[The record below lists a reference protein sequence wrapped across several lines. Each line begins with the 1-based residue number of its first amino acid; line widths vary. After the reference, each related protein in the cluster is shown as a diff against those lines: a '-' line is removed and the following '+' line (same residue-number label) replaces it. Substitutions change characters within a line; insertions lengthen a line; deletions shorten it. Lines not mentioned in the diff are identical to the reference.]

1 MLHLYLKDELEAKDS
16 FLLKLGLL
24 YEVGVDAATVQ
35 EPETLLSFQHK
46 SLQEFA
52 GSKHLAKRLDKIM
65 EEGQDV
71 KVDLDVNPFKS
82 ASFLIHPCSIGTG
95 NKSRTMPDLCGVET
109 ILILLKRFIFSLRSF
124 RPRSRSVVE
133 LDLHGQISNAH
144 SSWSNFLHFPA
155 VFIYRLA
162 TPPPPLCAGTSP
174 LENPGAA
181 TANLFSRSMPRSRS
195 IQWRIQDFP
204 EGGA

>member
-1 MLHLYLKDELEAKDS
+1 MTSTSLTAKYSTCFRSNHLFYLKDELEAKDPD
-16 FLLKLGLL
+16 LLKLGLL

-52 GSKHLAKRLDKIM
+52 GSKHLAKRLDNIM

-71 KVDLDVNPFKS
+71 KVDLDLDPFKS
-82 ASFLIHPCSIGTG
+82 APFLVHPCSIGTA
-95 NKSRTMPDLCGVET
+95 NKSRTKPDLCGVET
-109 ILILLKRFIFSLRSF
+109 SLILLKRFIFSLRSL

-162 TPPPPLCAGTSP
+162 QPPPPLDRHSTSS
-174 LENPGAA
+174 E
-181 TANLFSRSMPRSRS
+181 SWIRHS
-195 IQWRIQDFP
+195 
-204 EGGA
+204 

>member
-1 MLHLYLKDELEAKDS
+1 MLRLYLKDELEAKDS

-52 GSKHLAKRLDKIM
+52 GSKHLAKRLDNIM

-71 KVDLDVNPFKS
+71 KVDLDLDPFKS
-82 ASFLIHPCSIGTG
+82 APFLIHPCSIGTES
-95 NKSRTMPDLCGVET
+95 KSRTKPDLCGVET
-109 ILILLKRFIFSLRSF
+109 ILILLKRFIFSQRSF

-144 SSWSNFLHFPA
+144 SSWSNFLHFHA

-162 TPPPPLCAGTSP
+162 TPPPLRGRSTS
-174 LENPGAA
+174 AKA
-181 TANLFSRSMPRSRS
+181 WIRHS
-195 IQWRIQDFP
+195 
-204 EGGA
+204 